1 MITQHNEDVMGR
13 VARMEGA
20 IGEIR
25 DAVKIIAPAIVQL
38 ATLETKHLETRESL
52 GRAFKEIDELDIR
65 VTLVERDMPVVK
77 LVSNW
82 VQRAVVAVLGVV
94 GLAVLALVVYGK

>member
-1 MITQHNEDVMGR
+1 MHNQQHDDVVER
-13 VARMEGA
+13 VIRMEGA

-38 ATLETKHLETRESL
+38 ATLEAKHMATRESI
-52 GRAFKEIDELDIR
+52 GRAFQEIDELGIR

-77 LVSNW
+77 LVSSW
-82 VQRAVVAVLGVV
+82 VQRAVVAVLGIV
-94 GLAVLALVVYGK
+94 GLAVLGLVVYGR